1 MASPEAGSQRSF
13 LHSVGRTAGFNL
25 AATALGAVNGVF
37 LARWLGPSGRGDYA
51 AVTAYFGLSLVVFEL
66 GLGSS
71 VVYHVS
77 KYRSARADYVKTA
90 SMLLVPLALVASL
103 IAVVLGVV
111 VFGDS
116 PSRRAAFIV
125 LPLSV
130 AICFAG
136 APASFALQSLDI
148 TRCNHVSLSQPTA
161 ILLIVIGAH
170 LITTLDV
177 PLVVN
182 LMAGT
187 FAIQA
192 LLAWWLYTRLSSRRG
207 RWERKNVRPLLRF
220 GALNMSSTAP
230 NALNSRLDQL
240 VLALLVSSAALG
252 QYAVAVSLSVLA
264 GPLVMAFGHVAFPGL
279 ARGEQVVDTIKTAI
293 KGSIAVSVVSLALI
307 LAAGPFVVPVLFG
320 PGYTSVT
327 VLLLVLAPGAAVV
340 VVNQVLGDLLRGLGR
355 PGAVA
360 VCEWV
365 GIVSTVVGLVLLV
378 PHLGVMGAAVTSTI
392 TYVVVF
398 VLLLRFVSK
407 QVYVHNRRHADDV
420 VALRRAEQ

>member
-25 AATALGAVNGVF
+25 TTTALGAVNGVF

-51 AVTAYFGLSLVVFEL
+51 AVMAYFGLSLVVFEL

-90 SMLLVPLALVASL
+90 SVLLVPLALVAGL
-103 IAVVLGVV
+103 VAVVMGVF

-116 PSRRAAFIV
+116 PSRRAAFVV

-136 APASFALQSLDI
+136 APASFALQSLHL
-148 TRCNHVSLSQPTA
+148 TQWNLVRLSQSIVFT
-161 ILLIVIGAH
+161 LLIIAAH
-170 LITTLDV
+170 SITTV
-177 PLVVN
+177 GVVLVVN

-187 FAIQA
+187 FAVQSV
-192 LLAWWLYTRLSSRRG
+192 LAWWFYTRAGSPRARYQ
-207 RWERKNVRPLLRF
+207 RKQVRPLLRF
-220 GALNMSSTAP
+220 GVLNMSSTAP

-279 ARGEQVVDTIKTAI
+279 ARGERVVGTIKTTI

-320 PGYTSVT
+320 PGYSSVT

-340 VVNQVLGDLLRGLGR
+340 VVNQVLGDVLRGLGR
-355 PGAVA
+355 PGSVA

-365 GIVSTVVGLVLLV
+365 GIVSTVAGLVVLV
-378 PHLGVMGAAVTSTI
+378 PHLGVMGAAVTSTT
-392 TYVVVF
+392 TYGAVF

-407 QVYVHNRRHADDV
+407 QVRVRSRDHPDDV
-420 VALRRAEQ
+420 LAVRKANE